1 MSNRH
6 VTQEAPWVAEQH
18 PFLDPELP
26 GPLVDLEPDW
36 DQFDYEWSCLNS
48 LSGNS
53 ESTSMTNPDWILS
66 MTPME
71 DVLDPWSSM
80 RDNTYYSEDRTLYQD
95 MEASM
100 SMSSETSDSSLALPS
115 SNRKSSD
122 HAPAPSSVQAESS
135 ALSPSTASQRSPE
148 PYPTTQYTCSFCAKS
163 FNKQKTLKFV
173 PLIPIPT
180 SSVLT
185 IQMLT
190 SIPKSRHKKQHIKP
204 VQCPHPQCT
213 YRTAENRDLDRHIS
227 VRHRHHTLPQLSVSS
242 RFACQEP
249 GCRSRGLS
257 FGRKDN
263 LQRHMTRAHS
273 RLIP

>member
-100 SMSSETSDSSLALPS
+100 SVPSETSDTGLALPS
-115 SNRKSSD
+115 SNRTSSD
-122 HAPAPSSVQAESS
+122 PAGSPSAVQAESNS
-135 ALSPSTASQRSPE
+135 LSPSTMSQMSPE
-148 PYPTTQYTCSFCAKS
+148 SSPSTQYTCSFCAKS
-163 FNKQKTLKFV
+163 FDKQKTLKCV
-173 PLIPIPT
+173 PF
-180 SSVLT
+180 S
-185 IQMLT
+185 
-190 SIPKSRHKKQHIKP
+190 SIPS
-204 VQCPHPQCT
+204 
-213 YRTAENRDLDRHIS
+213 NS
-227 VRHRHHTLPQLSVSS
+227 
-242 RFACQEP
+242 FA
-249 GCRSRGLS
+249 
-257 FGRKDN
+257 
-263 LQRHMTRAHS
+263 
-273 RLIP
+273 I